1 MNVVEVKKLSKS
13 FLNVKVLDEINFEIH
28 EGRFLALLGKNGSGK
43 STILNILIGNEKL
56 DQGEVYIFGKDIKKD
71 PSEIKNLI
79 GYVSEKIQF
88 SYPMTIHKFLQ
99 NYGRFFDFFDF
110 DFIEKAANDLGIS
123 LNKQFDGY
131 SRGQKMQI
139 ILLAALAHRPKLLLI
154 DEITSV
160 LDASSRKYFISLLKD
175 FTLRG
180 GTVLITTNIVNE
192 VQYFCDEVI
201 FIENSRIKFQTALKD
216 IPSNFIK
223 IRVKDADHPILNV
236 QGVVWVGINS
246 DGTQSYI
253 APDDSLGLFPDVI
266 RDLRAVTLEDLY
278 IYHSQQGEK

>member
-1 MNVVEVKKLSKS
+1 MNVVEVKNLSKS
-13 FLNVKVLDEINFEIH
+13 FQNVKVLNDINFQIQ

-56 DQGEVYIFGKDIKKD
+56 DQGEVFLFGKDIKKD
-71 PSEIKNLI
+71 PYEIKNLI

-88 SYPMTIHKFLQ
+88 SYPMVVGKFLE
-99 NYGRFFDFFDF
+99 NYGKFFDSFDL
-110 DFIEKAANDLGIS
+110 DFVEKAAHDLGIS

-139 ILLAALAHRPKLLLI
+139 VLLAALAHKPKLLLI

-175 FTLRG
+175 FTLKG

-201 FIENSRIKFQTALKD
+201 FIENSSIKFQTALKD
-216 IPSNFIK
+216 IPNNFIK
-223 IRVKDADHPILNV
+223 IRVHDADHPILNE

-253 APDDSLGLFPDVI
+253 APEDSFKIFPDIV

-278 IYHSQQGEK
+278 IYHSQQGQK